1 MGFFSWSCNHCG
13 KSILSPWATDE
24 KTKWMHRCVAITEN
38 GMIIGVY
45 DGYGRLDLI
54 DSVGESV
61 DIAFTKPQVYHYSC
75 WLMAGGPTEY
85 LGPSKRAEDQ
95 GYFIDRADYDIMD
108 PLLKKAIRAYPG
120 VQS

>member
-24 KTKWMHRCVAITEN
+24 KTKWMYRCVAITEN
-38 GMIIGVY
+38 DIFTGVY
-45 DGYGRLDLI
+45 DGYGRLDSI
-54 DSVGESV
+54 DPVGDSIE
-61 DIAFTKPQVYHYSC
+61 IAFSSPQVYHYSC
-75 WLMAGGPTEY
+75 WVLSGKPTKYAGS
-85 LGPSKRAEDQ
+85 SKRAEDQ

-108 PLLKKAIRAYPG
+108 PLLEKALRGYPG